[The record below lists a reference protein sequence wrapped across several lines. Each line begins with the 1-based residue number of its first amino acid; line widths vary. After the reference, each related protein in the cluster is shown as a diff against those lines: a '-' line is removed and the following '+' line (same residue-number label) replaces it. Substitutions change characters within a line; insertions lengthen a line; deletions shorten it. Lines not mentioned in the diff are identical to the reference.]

1 MAIRDDITYSVM
13 SEVQRFRSDLL
24 TEEEKAQIKKD
35 VTAFCIIE
43 IRKYCGEDIFN
54 IKAKELEDK
63 GISKLRP
70 QIAKTL
76 VMPSG
81 DNNNGKA

>member
-13 SEVQRFRSDLL
+13 NEVQRFRSELL
-24 TEEEKAQIKKD
+24 TEEEKAQIRKD

-43 IRKYCGEDIFN
+43 IRKYCGEDIFD

-70 QIAKTL
+70 QVAKVLT
-76 VMPSG
+76 MPTE
-81 DNNNGKA
+81 DKNNGKA